1 MSDQQDL
8 LEELARVYARAAID
22 EFLALLATGNF
33 NEGILGAEAPCD
45 STECKIEGD
54 PTHPSIG
61 RNP

>member
-1 MSDQQDL
+1 MGDQWDL
-8 LEELARVYARAAID
+8 LEELARVYARAAVD

-33 NEGILGAEAPCD
+33 SDGIPDAEGRSD
-45 STECKIEGD
+45 SPGCKIEED